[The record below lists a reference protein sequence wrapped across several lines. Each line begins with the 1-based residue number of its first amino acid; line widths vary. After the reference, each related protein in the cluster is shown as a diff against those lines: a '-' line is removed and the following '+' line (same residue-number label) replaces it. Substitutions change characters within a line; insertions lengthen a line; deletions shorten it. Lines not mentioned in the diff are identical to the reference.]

1 MKPLDPRDSA
11 TMVAM
16 WCARVREGASQTAM
30 HVRRDGK
37 YQPITWGEMGRD
49 VRSTAAALVDLGVAP
64 GDRVVLISRNRYEWI
79 IGDLAIQ
86 LARAVHVPIHA
97 SFAGPQISY
106 QILDSGAKL
115 VILSGPDQ
123 AQKLADEAAKYPR
136 SLKFVSFDPC
146 PTPVG
151 NFPVALLSDLT
162 AKVDDARAV
171 DIEKQARDKIKPDDL
186 ATILYTSGTT
196 GDPKGVMLSQR
207 NIASNTTAMLSMV
220 SQKDDDLRLTW
231 LPLSHI
237 FARTCDLYTWI
248 AAGGVLALADSP
260 EAIVANCQEVHPTL
274 INGVPYFWD
283 KLERFLVS
291 QGMADK
297 PVALAGL
304 LGGRARL
311 CCSGGAALPDHTAE
325 FFDKQGVF
333 LFQGYGL
340 TETSP
345 TITTCR
351 ENEVKLGTVGKPMP
365 GIEVKISADGEILT
379 RGPHVMLGYWNKP
392 EATAEAICDG
402 WFHTGDLG
410 ELDDEGY
417 LKITGRK
424 KEMIVT
430 AAGKNISPVNLEALL
445 TADPLIAQAFIIGDA
460 RNYVTALIVVNPEPL
475 RAAMQ
480 ELEIPFTSIHDALTD
495 PQVRE
500 LYAARIAQRL
510 AGVSHYEQVQKFT
523 LMEKGF
529 TAESGE
535 MTLTLKLRR
544 KVIEKNHADTI
555 EAMYA
560 AKEGVGSR
568 G

>member
-1 MKPLDPRDSA
+1 VKPLADRD
-11 TMVAM
+11 TTTIVAM
-16 WCARVREGASQTAM
+16 WCARTQEGGDRTAM
-30 HVRRDGK
+30 QVRRGGK
-37 YQPITWGEMGRD
+37 YQPVTWSEMARD
-49 VRSTAAALVDLGVAP
+49 VRRTSAALVTLGVAP
-64 GDRVVLISRNRYEWI
+64 GDRVVLLSRNRYEWI
-79 IGDLAIQ
+79 VCDLAIQ

-123 AQKLADEAAKYPR
+123 AQKLVDEAAKFPR
-136 SLKFVSFDPC
+136 ALRFVSLDPC
-146 PTPVG
+146 PTPIGPFAVQH
-151 NFPVALLSDLT
+151 LSELV
-162 AKVDDARAV
+162 AKVDDAVATR
-171 DIEKQARDKIKPDDL
+171 IEQEAREKVGPDDL

-196 GDPKGVMLSQR
+196 GEPKGVMLCQK

-220 SQKDDDLRLTW
+220 AQKDDDVRLTW

-260 EAIVANCQEVHPTL
+260 EGAVANCQEIHPTL

-291 QGMADK
+291 QGLADK
-297 PVALAGL
+297 PGALAGL

-311 CCSGGAALPDHTAE
+311 CCSGGAALPDHTAH
-325 FFDKQGVF
+325 FFDQQGVF

-365 GIEVKISADGEILT
+365 GIEVKIADDGEILT
-379 RGPHVMLGYWNKP
+379 RGPHVMVGYWNKP
-392 EATAEAICDG
+392 EATAEVIRDG

-445 TADPLIAQAFIIGDA
+445 TSDPLIAQAFIIGDA
-460 RNYVTALIVVNPEPL
+460 RNYVSALIVVNPDPL
-475 RAAMQ
+475 KAEMR
-480 ELEIPFTSIHDALTD
+480 ELEIPFTSIRDALTN
-495 PQVRE
+495 PEVRE
-500 LYAARIAQRL
+500 MYAARIAQRL

-523 LMEKGF
+523 LLEKGF

-544 KVIEKNHADTI
+544 KEIEKNYADVI
-555 EAMYA
+555 EAMYR
-560 AKEGVGSR
+560 KPV
-568 G
+568 

>member
-1 MKPLDPRDSA
+1 MEPLADRDCS
-11 TMVAM
+11 TIVSM
-16 WCARVREGASQTAM
+16 WCARTEESGDRTAM
-30 HVRRDGK
+30 QVRRDGK
-37 YQPITWGEMGRD
+37 YQPVTWSEMARD
-49 VRSTAAALVDLGVAP
+49 VRRTAAALVALGVAP
-64 GDRVVLISRNRYEWI
+64 GDRVVLLSKNRYEWI
-79 IGDLAIQ
+79 VCDLAIQ
-86 LARAVHVPIHA
+86 MAHAVHVPIHA

-123 AQKLADEAAKYPR
+123 AQKLADEAAKFPR
-136 SLKFVSFDPC
+136 ALRFVSLDPC
-146 PTPVG
+146 PAPIGAFLVQH
-151 NFPVALLSDLT
+151 LSDQV
-162 AKVDDARAV
+162 AKVDDAKATQL
-171 DIEKQARDKIKPDDL
+171 EKNARDKVTPDGL

-207 NIASNTTAMLSMV
+207 NIASNTNAMLSMV
-220 SQKDDDLRLTW
+220 AQKDGDVRLTW

-248 AAGGVLALADSP
+248 AAGGVLALAESP
-260 EAIVANCQEVHPTL
+260 ESIVANCQEIHPTL

-291 QGMADK
+291 QNLADK
-297 PVALAGL
+297 PGALAGM
-304 LGGRARL
+304 LGGRARI
-311 CCSGGAALPDHTAE
+311 CCSGGAALPDHTAH

-365 GIEVKISADGEILT
+365 GIEVQIADDGEIFT
-379 RGPHVMLGYWNKP
+379 RGPHVMVGYWNKP
-392 EATAEAICDG
+392 EATAEVIRDG

-445 TADPLIAQAFIIGDA
+445 TGDPLIAQAFIIGDA
-460 RNYVTALIVVNPEPL
+460 RNYVSALIVVNPEPL
-475 RAAMQ
+475 KA
-480 ELEIPFTSIHDALTD
+480 ELVEREIPLTSIHDALTD

-500 LYAARIAQRL
+500 LYAAHIAQRL

-523 LMEKGF
+523 LLEKGF
-529 TAESGE
+529 SAETGE

-544 KVIEKNHADTI
+544 KVIEKNYAEAI
-555 EAMYA
+555 EAMYG
-560 AKEGVGSR
+560 KHP
-568 G
+568 